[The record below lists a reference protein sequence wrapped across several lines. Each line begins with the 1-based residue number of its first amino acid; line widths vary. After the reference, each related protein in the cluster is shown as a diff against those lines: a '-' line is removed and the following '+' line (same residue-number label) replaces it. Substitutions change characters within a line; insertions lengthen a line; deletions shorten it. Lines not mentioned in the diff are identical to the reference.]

1 MGIASEDIPQPDA
14 FDRAATWLDATCH
27 RGCFAIERGK
37 INNLLH
43 LQGACEIRAPPIEDK
58 GHLLVAKSL
67 RDESTNETGAFGG
80 LSDFQ
85 VCNVLQYLSPCD
97 IVRSVRG
104 GCSRLK
110 SCCHS
115 LWLLRM
121 LAGPFET
128 SLAKMMAQRKLNNEE
143 TVENEESLV
152 QVQQGGHIRW
162 KKLPRPAE
170 VSTFCDRK
178 RGRVLQCGI
187 ASIECQLRCT
197 TIEC

>member
-1 MGIASEDIPQPDA
+1 MLILEQNHPDLA
-14 FDRAATWLDATCH
+14 NEA
-27 RGCFAIERGK
+27 
-37 INNLLH
+37 N
-43 LQGACEIRAPPIEDK
+43 
-58 GHLLVAKSL
+58 V
-67 RDESTNETGAFGG
+67 ESTNETGAFGG

-85 VCNVLQYLSPCD
+85 VCNILQYLSPCD

-110 SCCHS
+110 CCCHS

-143 TVENEESLV
+143 TGENEESLV

-170 VSTFCDRK
+170 VSTF
-178 RGRVLQCGI
+178 L
-187 ASIECQLRCT
+187 
-197 TIEC
+197 